1 MFTSDYLY
9 NVLKR
14 GPANVT
20 FTKVDG
26 STRNMRCTLNDSFL
40 PNDHQGKGEMLT
52 EDVRTLRVFDLDVN
66 GWRSFRVDSV
76 TNVQET
82 AGLIN
87 G

>member
-1 MFTSDYLY
+1 MFSSDYLY
-9 NVLKR
+9 NVLKS
-14 GPANVT
+14 GVSVVT

-26 STRNMRCTLNDSFL
+26 TTRRMRCTLNNTFL
-40 PNDHQGKGEMLT
+40 PDDHQGKGEMLT

-76 TNVQET
+76 TNVQESS
-82 AGLIN
+82 GLIN